1 MPMWIKIWNLPINL
15 YTKKAITALGEII
28 GQVTKMAFD
37 TEKPQVEDL
46 VRVKEIFDVSRPL
59 RRSKLVNLP
68 KERTTSVYF
77 EYERVQKNC
86 YECQRMTHERD
97 QCPI

>member
-1 MPMWIKIWNLPINL
+1 MHTFNDWVVVVDRWYENPPDNYLQFMPMWIQIWNLPINF

-28 GQVTKMAFD
+28 GQVTEVVLD

-68 KERTTSVYF
+68 K
-77 EYERVQKNC
+77 
-86 YECQRMTHERD
+86 
-97 QCPI
+97 